1 MNLAIT
7 IIFFILIFIS
17 ILECYSKE
25 GNEKLLGFVSSLL
38 LLSLGVLVCI
48 NYGLPDKLNYIEI
61 FDLLPNDLTTPID
74 YGLVHGE
81 KGFLFLTT
89 VLKSIG
95 FSYNLVFLFY
105 YFLSL
110 AILLFVF
117 NFKLKYTCLIIVCY
131 FSHAYLNKELIQIRA
146 GLVSSLFLL
155 CLYYISVGRNKLT
168 LTLVF
173 VGSLFHTSMLI
184 FLTTY
189 IVNYFLKFNRDKI
202 IKFSLVVLLLSL
214 VLAFIFPSKKVIE
227 LLAIIGLVPVSVTN
241 YINWDNFNYELGVFN
256 PVTVKQILLS
266 FLSIYIIYIYKVRD
280 RFFLIS
286 ITAYV
291 ISTSWLIFFNDFAI
305 LAARVASVMSVS
317 EFVIISY
324 VLMLSKSKNY
334 FFFAFIIVSIFMFM
348 TNVFVKDI
356 LGNFYTEVI

>member
-1 MNLAIT
+1 MNLTIT
-7 IIFFILIFIS
+7 FVFFILIFLS
-17 ILECYSKE
+17 VFEYYHKE
-25 GNEKLLGFVSSLL
+25 ENEKLLGFVSSLL
-38 LLSLGVLVCI
+38 LLSLGVLVCV

-61 FDLLPNDLTTPID
+61 FELLPSNLTTPID

-89 VLKSIG
+89 LLKSIG

-117 NFKLKYTCLIIVCY
+117 NFKLKYTCFIIVCY

-155 CLYYISVGRNKLT
+155 CLYYLSVGRTKLT
-168 LTLVF
+168 LILIF
-173 VGSLFHTSMLI
+173 LGSLFHTSILI
-184 FLTTY
+184 FFITY
-189 IVNYFLKFNRDKI
+189 IANCFLRFNRDRI
-202 IKFSLVVLLLSL
+202 IKFSLMALVLSL
-214 VLAFIFPSKKVIE
+214 GLAFIFPSKKIIE

-256 PVTVKQILLS
+256 PLTVKQIFLS
-266 FLSIYIIYIYKVRD
+266 FLSIYIVHVYKVRE

-317 EFVIISY
+317 EFVIMSY
-324 VLMLSKSKNY
+324 FLMLSKSKGY
-334 FFFAFIIVSIFMFM
+334 FFFVFTIISIFMFM

-356 LGNFYTEVI
+356 LGDFYTEVI